1 MHLVHQILMPHI
13 LMNHPYQTSKAMEEQ
28 KSVNMR
34 RRMRRWKMRKQQEK
48 PLMSQS
54 KDLHLQQLQR
64 SDQDCDFC
72 NNIAPTDAA
81 TIRAT

>member
-1 MHLVHQILMPHI
+1 MAPPRRALHLVHQILMPHI
-13 LMNHPYQTSKAMEEQ
+13 LMNHPYQTNKAMEEQ
-28 KSVNMR
+28 KR
-34 RRMRRWKMRKQQEK
+34 GWKMRKQQEK

-64 SDQDCDFC
+64 SDQDCDFF